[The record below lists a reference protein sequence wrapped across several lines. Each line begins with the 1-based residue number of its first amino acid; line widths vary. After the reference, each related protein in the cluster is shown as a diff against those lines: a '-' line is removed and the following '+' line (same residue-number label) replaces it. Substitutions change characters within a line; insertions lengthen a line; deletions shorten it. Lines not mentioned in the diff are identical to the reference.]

1 MSTAV
6 AGIDVST
13 HGRGTTIENVVESAA
28 MTSLDGKTPKGADEG
43 GSERRAGP
51 QMTLQG
57 LVVVDAG
64 DGLPLL

>member
-1 MSTAV
+1 
-6 AGIDVST
+6 
-13 HGRGTTIENVVESAA
+13 